1 MAHGMEQLEK
11 SDQTVFLRHLFVP
24 VYMPAILFATGEGAL
39 IPVVPL
45 TATALGANVATAGII
60 SGLLMIGV
68 VIGDMPAGIIVARW
82 GETFAMRLSAIV
94 AIVSAVICWRAP
106 NLAMLAVGVLMIG
119 IASAAFNLARH
130 TFLTVWTPL
139 WYRARA
145 MSLLGGTTRV
155 GYFVGPF
162 LASPVIAFA
171 GSRSV
176 YWLHVVA
183 CITVLIVLW
192 VIPDPEQMLSKN
204 KAAAE
209 SHGPSQIPSTV
220 TAPAPS
226 APAVSQPPSGDASTK
241 TGNGNNVSDGTDG
254 DATQQ
259 PTRHRLPIVTYFPV
273 LIRMGTAAG
282 ILQAMRAS
290 RQVILPLW
298 GVQLNVSESHIA
310 LIMGIAGAVDLSLF
324 YTSGQIMDRFGRRWA
339 AVPVLVGISISH
351 LLLPFALSEWSY
363 IVVAILFSMANGL
376 GSGIVMTLGS
386 DLAARYAPDD
396 MPGFL
401 SGWRVFSDSGSA
413 FGPLAISAV
422 TAVSSLAG
430 AAVLMGCCGLVGA
443 FMMQRYIPR
452 LVGK

>member
-1 MAHGMEQLEK
+1 MEQNAK
-11 SDQTVFLRHLFVP
+11 ADQTDFLRHLFVP

-45 TATALGANVATAGII
+45 TATALGANVATSGII

-68 VIGDMPAGIIVARW
+68 VIGDIPAGVIVARW
-82 GETFAMRLSAIV
+82 GETFAMRVAAIA
-94 AIVSAVICWRAP
+94 AIVSAVICWKAP
-106 NLAMLAVGVLMIG
+106 NLAVLAAGVLMIG

-145 MSLLGGTTRV
+145 LSLLGGTTRV

-162 LASPVIAFA
+162 LASPVIALA

-183 CITVLIVLW
+183 CLTVLIVLW
-192 VIPDPEQMLSKN
+192 AIPDPEQILSKN
-204 KAAAE
+204 KALAE
-209 SHGPSQIPSTV
+209 AHNKGGL
-220 TAPAPS
+220 PS
-226 APAVSQPPSGDASTK
+226 ASNKPVPQTQQAAVANADS
-241 TGNGNNVSDGTDG
+241 GNGANS
-254 DATQQ
+254 AARK
-259 PTRHRLPIVTYFPV
+259 PTRHRLPIVTYFSV

-324 YTSGQIMDRFGRRWA
+324 YTSGQVMDRFGRRWA
-339 AVPVLVGISISH
+339 AVPVLIGLSISH
-351 LLLPFALSEWSY
+351 LLIPFATVEWGY
-363 IVVAILFSMANGL
+363 IAVAILCSIANGL

-386 DLAARYAPDD
+386 DLVTRYAPDD

-401 SGWRVFSDSGSA
+401 SGWRVFTDSGSA
-413 FGPLAISAV
+413 FGPLAISAM
-422 TAVSSLAG
+422 TAASSLAG

>member
-1 MAHGMEQLEK
+1 
-11 SDQTVFLRHLFVP
+11 
-24 VYMPAILFATGEGAL
+24 MPAILFATGEGAL

-45 TATALGANVATAGII
+45 TATALGANVAEAGII

-82 GETFAMRLSAIV
+82 GETFAMRVAAAT
-94 AIVSAVICWRAP
+94 AIVSAIICWKAP
-106 NLAMLAVGVLMIG
+106 NLIMLAAGVLMTG

-145 MSLLGGTTRV
+145 LSLLGGTSRV
-155 GYFVGPF
+155 GYFFGPF
-162 LASPVIAFA
+162 LASPVIALA

-176 YWLHVVA
+176 YWLHVAA
-183 CITVLIVLW
+183 CLTVLVVLW
-192 VIPDPEQMLSKN
+192 MTPDPEELLSKN
-204 KAAAE
+204 KALAE
-209 SHGPSQIPSTV
+209 VHNKARVSATPSSTASL
-220 TAPAPS
+220 TTS
-226 APAVSQPPSGDASTK
+226 PAVSSTVPTAPTHQASPTPQADMAADSARDAAKKIGVQKLTH
-241 TGNGNNVSDGTDG
+241 
-254 DATQQ
+254 
-259 PTRHRLPIVTYFPV
+259 HRLPIVTYFPI
-273 LIRMGTAAG
+273 LIRMGIAAG

-298 GVQLNVSESHIA
+298 GVQLDVSESHIA

-339 AVPVLVGISISH
+339 AVPVLLGISISH
-351 LLLPFALSEWSY
+351 LALPFALNEWGY
-363 IVVAILFSMANGL
+363 VAVAILFSIANGL

-386 DLAARYAPDD
+386 DLATRYAPDE

-401 SGWRVFSDSGSA
+401 SGWRVFTDSGSA
-413 FGPLAISAV
+413 FGPLAISAM
-422 TAVSSLAG
+422 TAVSSLSG
-430 AAVLMGCCGLVGA
+430 AAVLMGCCGMVGA
-443 FMMQRYIPR
+443 FLMQRYIPR

>member
-1 MAHGMEQLEK
+1 MAHGMEQNAK
-11 SDQTVFLRHLFVP
+11 ADQTDFLRHLFVP

-45 TATALGANVATAGII
+45 TATALGANVATSGII

-68 VIGDMPAGIIVARW
+68 VIGDIPAGVIVARW
-82 GETFAMRLSAIV
+82 GETFAMRVAAIA
-94 AIVSAVICWRAP
+94 AIVSAVICRKAP
-106 NLAMLAVGVLMIG
+106 NLAVLAAGVLMIG

-145 MSLLGGTTRV
+145 LSLLGGTTRV

-162 LASPVIAFA
+162 LASPVIALA

-183 CITVLIVLW
+183 CLTVLIVLW
-192 VIPDPEQMLSKN
+192 AIPDPEQILSKN
-204 KAAAE
+204 KALAE
-209 SHGPSQIPSTV
+209 AHNKGGL
-220 TAPAPS
+220 PS
-226 APAVSQPPSGDASTK
+226 ASNKPVPQTQQAAVANADS
-241 TGNGNNVSDGTDG
+241 GNGANS
-254 DATQQ
+254 AARK
-259 PTRHRLPIVTYFPV
+259 PTRHRLPIVTYFSV

-324 YTSGQIMDRFGRRWA
+324 YTSGQVMDRFGRRWA
-339 AVPVLVGISISH
+339 AVPVLIGLSISH
-351 LLLPFALSEWSY
+351 LLIPFATVEWGY
-363 IVVAILFSMANGL
+363 IAVAILCSIANGL

-386 DLAARYAPDD
+386 DLATRYAPDD

-401 SGWRVFSDSGSA
+401 SGWRVFTDSGSA
-413 FGPLAISAV
+413 FGPLAISAM
-422 TAVSSLAG
+422 TAASSLAG